1 MYIFWIRIIGTI
13 EKIMCFRTTGQFQ
26 LLYTCI
32 IELQYVIVRGKL
44 KKCFENWSLQAT
56 LFQHGEW
63 PARCLLMKNRPEW
76 EEFSNSQESDFV
88 ILNKQGSLSCHTCY
102 DPGPLST
109 LFHLKDCLVLLP
121 QGYYDDIFW
130 RTALFCYLRDIMMTY
145 SNSDPYTYICKRKE

>member
-76 EEFSNSQESDFV
+76 KVFSNLQ
-88 ILNKQGSLSCHTCY
+88 
-102 DPGPLST
+102 DPEQAGIFIVP
-109 LFHLKDCLVLLP
+109 HLPMTRGLYLHCF
-121 QGYYDDIFW
+121 IW

>member
-1 MYIFWIRIIGTI
+1 
-13 EKIMCFRTTGQFQ
+13 MCFRTTGQFQ

-76 EEFSNSQESDFV
+76 KVFSNSQEIDFV
-88 ILNKQGSLSCHTCY
+88 ILNKQGSLSCHICY
-102 DPGPLST
+102 DTEPPSEGLPYLVTTGT
-109 LFHLKDCLVLLP
+109 LWWHILIQIP
-121 QGYYDDIFW
+121 TRIF
-130 RTALFCYLRDIMMTY
+130 AKEK
-145 SNSDPYTYICKRKE
+145 NNKYTN